1 LTKQHIFDIIKTV
14 KGDTKTMTNK
24 DLSVLVN
31 QTIKDN
37 GINKTFISDKLGVTR
52 QQIDN
57 LLNKKQFSIDDANK
71 ILNII
76 GYEIDNISIKKLK

>member
-1 LTKQHIFDIIKTV
+1 
-14 KGDTKTMTNK
+14 MTNK
-24 DLSVLVN
+24 DLSKLVN
-31 QTIKDN
+31 QTIKNN

-76 GYEIDNISIKKLK
+76 GYEIDNISIKKLE